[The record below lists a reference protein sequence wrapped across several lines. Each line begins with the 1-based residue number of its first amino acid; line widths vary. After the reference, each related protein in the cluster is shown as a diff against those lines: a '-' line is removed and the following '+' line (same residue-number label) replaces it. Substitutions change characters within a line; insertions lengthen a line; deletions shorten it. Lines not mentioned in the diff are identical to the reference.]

1 MNNSRR
7 KIVVGF
13 VFLALGS
20 ITKGQNP
27 DPKFEIGAGIS
38 SFIYQGDLTPNRFG
52 SVETMRFGINL
63 QGSIIVSR
71 SFLLRTNLAI
81 GGLRGDDATYNN
93 PEFRKQRNFN
103 FRTPVT
109 ELSQMV
115 VWNPLS
121 SNYSNRGFS
130 PYLFGGVGVSFLK
143 IKRDRSNLNAAYFG
157 DQSDILQR
165 IALDEAHSLPVII
178 PVIPLGLGMRLG
190 LSPLIDITAE
200 SSYRLVFTDYL
211 DGFSQAANPAR
222 NDHFQTI
229 TLGAIYRMGNMNK
242 NKLGCPVIAY

>member
-1 MNNSRR
+1 MNNSQR
-7 KIVVGF
+7 KIIAGS
-13 VFLALGS
+13 VFLALGL
-20 ITKGQNP
+20 ITNGQTP
-27 DPKFEIGAGIS
+27 DSKFEIGAGIS
-38 SFIYQGDLTPNRFG
+38 SFLYQGDLTPNRFG

-63 QGSIIVSR
+63 QGSIILSR
-71 SFLLRTNLAI
+71 SFLMRTNLAI
-81 GGLRGDDATYNN
+81 GSLRGDDAKYNN

-103 FRTPVT
+103 FRTPIV
-109 ELSQMV
+109 ELSQLV

-121 SNYSNRGFS
+121 SNYSDRGFS

-143 IKRDRSNLNAAYFG
+143 IRRDRSNLNGAYFG

-165 IALDEAHSLPVII
+165 IAADEEHALPALI
-178 PVIPLGLGMRLG
+178 PVIPLGAGIRFG
-190 LSPLIDITAE
+190 LSPAIAITAE

-222 NDHFQTI
+222 NDHYQTI
-229 TLGAIYRMGNMNK
+229 TLGAIYRMGNKNK